1 MLSALPAITGN
12 LQINGLGASQ
22 LTVSGNNAS
31 EVFNIGNGTETS
43 LRELAA
49 MLLQVM
55 GSDLEPEFGPARS
68 VNGVTRRLADVS
80 AAADRL
86 GWKAEVG
93 LEEGLARLVSWW
105 RAERAKGT
113 DPGALTA
120 EGTAP

>member
-1 MLSALPAITGN
+1 
-12 LQINGLGASQ
+12 
-22 LTVSGNNAS
+22 
-31 EVFNIGNGTETS
+31 
-43 LRELAA
+43 

-113 DPGALTA
+113 DPGAPGPG
-120 EGTAP
+120 GTAPEGAAPERTAP

>member
-1 MLSALPAITGN
+1 MDFVYTEDIARANVLAADGDVTG
-12 LQINGLGASQ
+12 
-22 LTVSGNNAS
+22 
-31 EVFNIGNGTETS
+31 EVFNIGSGTETS

-93 LEEGLARLVSWW
+93 LEEGLTRLVSWW

-113 DPGALTA
+113 DPGASA
-120 EGTAP
+120 PEGAAP